1 MNSALLE
8 KIGLSKGE
16 IKVFLA
22 LNRLGESTVGK
33 IVSESEVSKSKVYD
47 ILEKLIRKGLAGYIV
62 REDTKYFFVNN
73 PHTLLDFV
81 VEKENQ
87 IKKVKSDVENL
98 LPSLEAQRATFSASR
113 FAEIY
118 EGYNGLKSIR
128 MELLE
133 SMRSGEELLVLGAPR
148 VANEKMEG
156 WLLDFHKVRLKK
168 KVSMKI
174 IYNENVH
181 DFGSKRERMKLT
193 QVHYM
198 PNNISTPTWVDVFPN
213 AVFIGIITSKPV
225 AFVVR
230 DKEAADSFRNY
241 FNLLWGISVK

>member
-1 MNSALLE
+1 MNTALLE

-22 LNRLGESTVGK
+22 LNRLGESTIGK

-47 ILEKLIRKGLAGYIV
+47 ILEKLIRKGLIGYIV
-62 REDTKYFFVNN
+62 REDTKYFFLNN
-73 PHTLLDFV
+73 PNTLLDFV

-87 IKKVKSDVENL
+87 VKKVKLEVESI
-98 LPSLEAQRATFSASR
+98 LPQLAAQRAAFSAHR

-133 SMRSGEELLVLGAPR
+133 GMRSGEELLVLGAPR
-148 VANEKMEG
+148 IANEKMEG
-156 WLLDFHKVRLKK
+156 WLLDFHKVRIRK

-174 IYNENVH
+174 IYNENAR
-181 DFGSKRERMKLT
+181 DFGAKREKMKFT
-193 QVHYM
+193 EVHYM
-198 PNNISTPTWVDVFPN
+198 PNNISSPTWVDVFPN
-213 AVFIGIITSKPV
+213 AVFIGILTSKPV

-241 FNLLWGISVK
+241 FDVLWGVSVK

>member
-1 MNSALLE
+1 RGHQVVSYDLVPFDYPEKNQIKWIVGDIRNPLFLKESMAGSDIVIHAAAALPLYSPE
-8 KIGLSKGE
+8 DIRTTDVDGTRN
-16 IKVFLA
+16 VCQAA
-22 LNRLGESTVGK
+22 L
-33 IVSESEVSKSKVYD
+33 
-47 ILEKLIRKGLAGYIV
+47 
-62 REDTKYFFVNN
+62 
-73 PHTLLDFV
+73 
-81 VEKENQ
+81 ENQ